1 MIEFSK
7 LFIDTTPLI
16 YYVEKNPEYYD
27 ILKKFFME
35 SFNAEKDAWQIWHQR
50 WHQRENNLKYF
61 RIEVFTKQR
70 KINTLL
76 TVRKVINIIE

>member
-35 SFNAEKDAWQIWHQR
+35 SFNAEKDA
-50 WHQRENNLKYF
+50 
-61 RIEVFTKQR
+61 
-70 KINTLL
+70 
-76 TVRKVINIIE
+76 

>member
-27 ILKKFFME
+27 TMKKFFME
-35 SFNAEKDAWQIWHQR
+35 SYNAEKEFVSSVI
-50 WHQRENNLKYF
+50 
-61 RIEVFTKQR
+61 
-70 KINTLL
+70 
-76 TVRKVINIIE
+76 TVHEYS